1 MKFTLIAFAIL
12 ACAGCTS
19 TAAPVTE
26 RVDLRQKTE
35 VECVASNFEDSGC
48 RTEHEIWI
56 VAPFGQAKADMPS
69 VDDLRAPD
77 AGSEF

>member
-1 MKFTLIAFAIL
+1 MKFALVTFVVL
-12 ACAGCTS
+12 ACTGCSS
-19 TAAPVTE
+19 TAAPVAE

-35 VECVASNFEDSGC
+35 VECVASNFEESGC

-56 VAPFGQAKADMPS
+56 VAPFNQGGSDLPS
-69 VDDLRAPD
+69 ATDFRDIN